1 MNKFIDI
8 KKLNNY
14 FLGLLYKNKKVFYG
28 EHEDKIV
35 LSDSYS
41 LFIIDKEDLYI
52 NLSKCNFITNIYERF
67 IPDDSNY
74 LYTHITDTVLLDKKD
89 KLRLLENENCKE
101 IYLNDKYIS
110 FLKFRQCK
118 SLSNNCPILFY
129 DIDGNII
136 SLILPMK
143 LF

>member
-28 EHEDKIV
+28 EYEDKIV

-41 LFIIDKEDLYI
+41 LFIIDKKDLYI
-52 NLSKCNFITNIYERF
+52 NLAKCNFIPNIYKRF

-89 KLRLLENENCKE
+89 KLRLLENEDCKE
-101 IYLNDKYIS
+101 IYLNNKYIS

-118 SLSNNCPILFY
+118 SLSDNCPILFY

-136 SLILPMK
+136 SLILPIK
-143 LF
+143 TI